1 MKKLIILTIAAM
13 MSAISFAQTS
23 ADIVMRTH
31 TADGSMTP
39 LLTKN
44 IKDIC
49 FEEITP
55 LTMDITVSNIKQD
68 AMDIDFPMP
77 EGCKFWLMCFTK
89 EQITGTDKEVRMA
102 IKAKFNDEFKE
113 SKFLRIPKLDP
124 GTTYYIYAL
133 MFDNDGVPAGIAKAS
148 ATTLPATKDQFTIEV
163 KDVTKT
169 SATVTFTPKDNAMTY
184 YYFVVSNATR
194 QQMIDKYENIQNA
207 DLEFLKYNAQRGG
220 YDLNFYLGQILAKG
234 PVTKDARDIAQGNL
248 TPGTVY
254 YAYCYGMNSD
264 GSFTTDVYEQKFS
277 TEAVTPS
284 KNVITCEVVK
294 TYSNGC
300 DVKTTTTNGDPY
312 IIDAQPKATWE
323 KALSQHQGNAV
334 ETANELLRIAYSG
347 YADNYTVTGNYEGK
361 KDAGSPDTEYVL
373 IVCGFDSAV
382 TTDVQIIPFKTL
394 AQ

>member
-1 MKKLIILTIAAM
+1 MKKLIILTIAAL

-31 TADGSMTP
+31 TADGIMTP

-55 LTMDITVSNIKQD
+55 LTMDITVSNIQQD

-77 EGCKFWLMCFTK
+77 EGCKFWLMCITK
-89 EQITGTDKEVRMA
+89 EEITGTDKEVRMA
-102 IKAKFNDEFKE
+102 IKAKFNDEFNE
-113 SKFLRIPKLDP
+113 SKFLRITELDP
-124 GTTYYIYAL
+124 GTIYYIYAL

-184 YYFVVSNATR
+184 YYFVVSNANR
-194 QQMIDKYENIQNA
+194 QQMIDNYGNIQNA
-207 DLEFLKYNAQRGG
+207 DLEYLKYCAQSAG

-248 TPGTVY
+248 TPNTVY

-264 GSFTTDVYEQKFS
+264 GSFTTDEQEFS

-284 KNVITCEVVK
+284 TNVITCEVVK
-294 TYSNGC
+294 TYSDGC

-312 IIDAQPKATWE
+312 IIEAQPKAVWE
-323 KALSQHQGNAV
+323 QALSEHQGNAV

-361 KDAGSPDTEYVL
+361 KEVGSSDTEYVL

>member
-1 MKKLIILTIAAM
+1 MKKLIILTIAAL

-31 TADGSMTP
+31 TADGTMTP

-55 LTMDITVSNIKQD
+55 LTMDITVSNIQQD

-77 EGCKFWLMCFTK
+77 EGCKFWLMCITK
-89 EQITGTDKEVRMA
+89 EEITGTDKEVRMA
-102 IKAKFNDEFKE
+102 IKAKFNDEFNE
-113 SKFLRIPKLDP
+113 SKFLRITELDP
-124 GTTYYIYAL
+124 GTIYYIYAL

-184 YYFVVSNATR
+184 YYFVVSNANR
-194 QQMIDKYENIQNA
+194 QQMIDNYGNIQNA
-207 DLEFLKYNAQRGG
+207 DLEYLRSCAQSAG

-248 TPGTVY
+248 TPNTVY

-264 GSFTTDVYEQKFS
+264 GSFTTDVYEQEFS

-284 KNVITCEVVK
+284 TNVITCEVVK
-294 TYSNGC
+294 TYSDGC

-312 IIDAQPKATWE
+312 IIEAQPKAVWE
-323 KALSQHQGNAV
+323 QALSEHQGNAV

-361 KDAGSPDTEYVL
+361 KEVGSSDTEYVL